1 MIELLIIAALA
12 APVETLEPLSVTG
25 RDIAADA
32 PQSTA
37 VLDQDAIEAIRPT
50 HPAELFLRLPGSWV
64 TRGSGQ
70 EHLSAVRSPI
80 LAGAGGCGALLILEA
95 GVPVRPPGFCNVNGL
110 FELNLNQ
117 AGSIRV
123 LRGPGGIGHA
133 SGGLHGVIDIT
144 PRSPL
149 NDPGTELKLEA
160 GSNDYFRLAA
170 RQTGRIGRAVMSADF
185 TAVDSGSFRADERYD
200 HQLLGLQHVLPV
212 AGGQWHTLLSAARLD
227 QDTAGYIL
235 GYRAFADPELRRA
248 NLNPEAFRQAE
259 ALRLLSRREWLAES
273 GAEHR
278 LSLFARHSDM
288 EFLQHYLPGQ
298 PLEENSQMS
307 AGVQYDRSATG
318 SGWDFGMDAE
328 LLRGELLQR
337 QADPT
342 AGPPATAAIRP
353 PGRHYDYRVD
363 GQRLGGYLARRF
375 SLGSGWDLRIGAHA
389 EWVDYRYD
397 NRMSDGNQAEDGS
410 HCDLGGC
417 LYNRPADRSDH
428 FFEVAPELSLERRFS
443 HAQAWL
449 RLARGFRAPQATE
462 LYRLQ
467 RGQSVAELDSE
478 RLDAVEIGIRGHS
491 PFTWELVAY
500 EQRKRHYIFRDAEGF
515 NVSDGRSGHR
525 GIEFSIRQEL
535 APGLSLTGR
544 GSYAVHRYRFDRDL
558 GGEQIVSGQEIPAAP
573 RRLASAELHWQP
585 SAGTHIE
592 LAVEHV
598 GSYWLN
604 AANTHRYTGHSLV
617 HVGFEQHFGKVWTVG
632 LRVRNLL
639 DRRYAERADFA
650 FGNYRYFPGAGRS
663 WMLSIDMHW
672 Q

>member
-1 MIELLIIAALA
+1 MIELLLIAALVS
-12 APVETLEPLSVTG
+12 PVEVLEPLSVTG
-25 RDIAADA
+25 RDIAPDA

-37 VLDQDAIEAIRPT
+37 VLDQDAIETIRPT

-70 EHLSAVRSPI
+70 EHLSAIRSPI

-110 FELNLNQ
+110 FEINLSQ
-117 AGSIRV
+117 ARSIRV

-149 NDPGTELKLEA
+149 SDPGTELKLEA
-160 GSNDYFRLAA
+160 GSDDYFRLAA
-170 RQTGRIGRAVMSADF
+170 RQTGRVGRALMSADF
-185 TAVDSGSFRADERYD
+185 TGVDSGSFRTDERYE

-212 AGGQWHTLLSAARLD
+212 AGGQWHSLLSAARLD
-227 QDTAGYIL
+227 QDTVGYIL
-235 GYRAFADPELRRA
+235 GYRAFADPELRRS

-259 ALRLLSRREWLAES
+259 AVRLISRREWLAES

-288 EFLQHYLPGQ
+288 EFLQHFLPGQ
-298 PLEENSQMS
+298 PLEQNSQMS
-307 AGVQYDRSATG
+307 AGIQYDRSAAD
-318 SGWDFGMDAE
+318 SGWDWGLDAE
-328 LLRGELLQR
+328 LLQGELLQS
-337 QADPT
+337 QTGPT
-342 AGPPATAAIRP
+342 TGPPAMAAIRP

-375 SLGSGWDLRIGAHA
+375 SFGSGWSLRLGAHA
-389 EWVDYRYD
+389 EWLDYRYD
-397 NRMSDGNQAEDGS
+397 NRMSNGNLAEDGS
-410 HCDLGGC
+410 RCDFGGC

-428 FFEVAPELSLERRFS
+428 FFEVAPELSLERTFS
-443 HAQAWL
+443 NVQAWL
-449 RLARGFRAPQATE
+449 RLARGFRPPQATE

-478 RLDAVEIGIRGHS
+478 HLDAVELGVRGRS
-491 PFTWELVAY
+491 PFIWELVAW
-500 EQRKRHYIFRDAEGF
+500 EQRKRDYIFRDAEGF

-525 GIEFSIRQEL
+525 GVELSIHHRL
-535 APGLSLTGR
+535 APNLSLSGR
-544 GSYAVHRYRFDRDL
+544 GSYAIHRYRFDRDL
-558 GGEQIVSGQEIPAAP
+558 GGEQIVSGREIPAAP
-573 RRLASAELHWQP
+573 RYLASAELNWQP
-585 SAGTHIE
+585 STETRIE

-598 GSYWLN
+598 GRYWLD
-604 AANTHRYTGHSLV
+604 AANSRSYAGHSLV
-617 HVGFEQHFGKVWTVG
+617 HVLLEQRLGRVWTVG

-663 WMLSIDMHW
+663 WLLSLDMHW